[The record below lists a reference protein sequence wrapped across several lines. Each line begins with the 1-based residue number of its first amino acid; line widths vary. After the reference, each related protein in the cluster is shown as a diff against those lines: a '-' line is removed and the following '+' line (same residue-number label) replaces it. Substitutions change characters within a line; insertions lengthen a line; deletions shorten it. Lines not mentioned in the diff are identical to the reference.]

1 MNNSIGKN
9 VHWTITD
16 LITQKL
22 KLNGVELNIY
32 ALINSFSQSQ
42 QSEFYIYKFIFKA
55 INKLSFKD
63 FKKSLASK
71 L

>member
-16 LITQKL
+16 LITQ

-42 QSEFYIYKFIFKA
+42 QSEFYIYKFIFKT